1 MVRLRSRLAVRRGR
15 RTAKLNMK
23 TFRILFSLL
32 ISAGIHLPVPA
43 LAAATP
49 PVEAIIQQAIARD
62 AATQK
67 ALQSMEYHQTLK
79 TERLDDK
86 EQVTQHQELQMVV
99 RPGTAQEIQVVSEKG
114 DDLPSN
120 PDQAALQAQG
130 KKAQAQKVDLSLK
143 DLAGRFTITLVGTTA
158 IAGQTAYE
166 LAFEPK
172 PNQPY
177 HSQTE
182 KVLNHLHGH
191 IWIRAGDYTILKTEA
206 TLAEPV
212 EVAWVFAEISEL
224 NFHYELDN
232 TSGGLGPAQ
241 VQTSVKVTAPF
252 LSIKQRMTVDMTQFQ
267 PRGRT

>member
-1 MVRLRSRLAVRRGR
+1 
-15 RTAKLNMK
+15 MK

-32 ISAGIHLPVPA
+32 IVAGVHLPGRA
-43 LAAATP
+43 LAADPAP
-49 PVEAIIQQAIARD
+49 PVATIIQQAIARD
-62 AATQK
+62 AETQK
-67 ALQSMEYHQTLK
+67 ALETMQYRQTLK
-79 TERLDDK
+79 TERLNDK
-86 EQVTQHQELQMVV
+86 EQVTQRQELQMVI
-99 RPGTAQEIQVVSEKG
+99 RPGTTQEIQVVSEKG

-158 IAGQTAYE
+158 IAGQAAYE

-172 PNQPY
+172 PDQPY

-232 TSGGLGPAQ
+232 TTGGLGPAR
-241 VQTSVKVTAPF
+241 VLTSVRVDAPF
-252 LSIKQRMTVDMTQFQ
+252 LSIRQRTTVEMTQFQ